1 MIIKSLIW
9 IKSARSEW
17 QTRLIFHRSKR
28 QIYWT
33 IKLLLAALLLVFWT
47 GTHDFSQESQLLFV
61 TKSLQI
67 HIAMSRYS
75 LKIVPNQ
82 QPQKTREW
90 AWARLKLS
98 FSRNV
103 FFSLMTGA
111 VIYKRVK
118 LLISL
123 KFWCFRYVVTNK
135 KWSHMKIWMYYHLLE
150 FVNHDRSWNM
160 IKVPA
165 HQLHTNVV
173 LNSKN
178 KKNTVLQWLTM
189 LFLNLVHK
197 VIFW

>member
-1 MIIKSLIW
+1 MTDCCLQPCSL
-9 IKSARSEW
+9 
-17 QTRLIFHRSKR
+17 FF
-28 QIYWT
+28 
-33 IKLLLAALLLVFWT
+33 LL
-47 GTHDFSQESQLLFV
+47 GPRDFSQESQDSPKLFV
-61 TKSLQI
+61 TKSLYI

-75 LKIVPNQ
+75 LKIVPYQ

-90 AWARLKLS
+90 ARARLKLS

-118 LLISL
+118 LVISL